1 MNAPNLTRSVIWGF
15 VYSFEVMTQFMGR
28 LARVP
33 GQSGTCSFITFPDAL
48 SMFSRGTSDSQ
59 EIARALHSQAALDHI
74 AFNTLHL
81 DANVDSDQ
89 PLVSVPTLKDL
100 RIAVAGTKTF
110 VLIGPNSLPQSITHC
125 LNSVPCTHQHT
136 HTHTLFN
143 AHASALTRKN
153 GIDHL
158 IKDQLTCC
166 IHRCQELVRTGS
178 GCIHCGTKS
187 SHATNS
193 CPKLY
198 GRCFQCGRHGHSRSK
213 CPEKPEDFQVPE
225 HFCCRCESCAKVV
238 VVATTS

>member
-1 MNAPNLTRSVIWGF
+1 
-15 VYSFEVMTQFMGR
+15 MGR

-136 HTHTLFN
+136 HTHTHTL
-143 AHASALTRKN
+143 
-153 GIDHL
+153 
-158 IKDQLTCC
+158 
-166 IHRCQELVRTGS
+166 
-178 GCIHCGTKS
+178 
-187 SHATNS
+187 
-193 CPKLY
+193 
-198 GRCFQCGRHGHSRSK
+198 
-213 CPEKPEDFQVPE
+213 
-225 HFCCRCESCAKVV
+225 
-238 VVATTS
+238 